1 MLQKNS
7 QVAASDTEIKLSNGF
22 KIGDDNILLYKY
34 FDNYIEVFKKDKI
47 TTRTFNKYLNSSK
60 DLKKYFPK
68 ETLKSLTKTRYQKYL
83 NGYTKTHAD
92 HSVRQFNTHIRAAVQ
107 NALDE
112 QIIATDFTKKAV
124 VKVKVL
130 KSPKKKN
137 ISTMLTS

>member
-83 NGYTKTHAD
+83 NEIG
-92 HSVRQFNTHIRAAVQ
+92 RAHV
-107 NALDE
+107 
-112 QIIATDFTKKAV
+112 
-124 VKVKVL
+124 
-130 KSPKKKN
+130 
-137 ISTMLTS
+137 